1 MSTTPSEPATLPQ
14 SLRLPIEIEVGAA
27 SVDELRIGGAE
38 AMPVR
43 NVRARV
49 HLGADGGA
57 RHRLDAL
64 AAGIE
69 FGDARGAFAIGADA
83 PFRVDATVDAT
94 ATAKGWSA
102 TARASGPLEALD
114 TVATVR
120 AAATATHP
128 AQSLDARAL
137 IRPFAA
143 WPLGALDASVSA
155 LDLSAFTSALPT
167 TALTGEATCDDER
180 HRRSGARL
188 ARRWPTRARAA
199 GTKACCRCA
208 AFAPSCAP
216 ARTIPASSTCRSSS
230 AELGSAASAAGSIVG
245 RGRWARPDWNV
256 DVELRQVQPAALD
269 ARAGSA
275 VVSGKAAFTGTG
287 FAAAT
292 AAAAPGA
299 SAPAP
304 SASAAA
310 PARVEFVADLAGQL
324 TDRRLPRAAPRAAR
338 VRIEGRAS
346 ANDIELRRGEASL
359 GDAAAKL
366 DGRLARR
373 NANAPWRA
381 TGRLELARFDPA

>member
-1 MSTTPSEPATLPQ
+1 MWSLHHPGGSAWLVGLVPRLTVIEPKGSLIGDFAATRVVYDLPGVGELRLDAPRWHALAAGRGSGGRWLHLVIGTLHADRAVWTPHVSTTPSEPATLPQ

-57 RHRLDAL
+57 RHRIDAL

-137 IRPFAA
+137 IRPLAA

-167 TALTGEATCDDER
+167 TALTGEARATT
-180 HRRSGARL
+180 SGIDAPALRL
-188 ARRWPTRARAA
+188 ARRSPTRARAA

-216 ARTIPASSTCRSSS
+216 ARTIPASSTCRSCRPSS
-230 AELGSAASAAGSIVG
+230 ARRPAPPAASSAGAAG
-245 RGRWARPDWNV
+245 RDR
-256 DVELRQVQPAALD
+256 
-269 ARAGSA
+269 
-275 VVSGKAAFTGTG
+275 TGTSTSSC
-287 FAAAT
+287 AR
-292 AAAAPGA
+292 
-299 SAPAP
+299 SSQRP
-304 SASAAA
+304 ST
-310 PARVEFVADLAGQL
+310 RV
-324 TDRRLPRAAPRAAR
+324 RAAP
-338 VRIEGRAS
+338 
-346 ANDIELRRGEASL
+346 
-359 GDAAAKL
+359 
-366 DGRLARR
+366 
-373 NANAPWRA
+373 W
-381 TGRLELARFDPA
+381 